1 MHVLHTVL
9 YTFPNVL
16 AKENLFNNQ
25 EVLQLI
31 IISFIL
37 MTLML
42 DSWMILKGEI
52 KCQSLLGIKGLKGSK
67 WYLELILV
75 L

>member
-1 MHVLHTVL
+1 MHILPTAL
-9 YTFPNVL
+9 YPFPNVL

-37 MTLML
+37 ITLMI
-42 DSWMILKGEI
+42 D
-52 KCQSLLGIKGLKGSK
+52 
-67 WYLELILV
+67 
-75 L
+75 